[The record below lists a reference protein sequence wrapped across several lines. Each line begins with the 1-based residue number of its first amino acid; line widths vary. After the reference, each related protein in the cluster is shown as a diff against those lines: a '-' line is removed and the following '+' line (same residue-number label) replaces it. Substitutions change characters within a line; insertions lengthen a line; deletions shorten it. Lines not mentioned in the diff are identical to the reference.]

1 MYILVIIIRI
11 LAGVNCMSKR
21 LCKWNRQDIAEQ
33 LGDIQRLVSAP
44 QYFCRSCARAA
55 QDKDL
60 LCKPMSLDPIR
71 SVDLLV
77 EQQDA
82 NEKAVVNAS
91 ASETPSMSHA
101 SKMLPTQPDAKQAKK
116 QAKKQKK
123 YIKQLKKTVNKQ
135 QKLLKKQRKLELQFN
150 KVNLSFSQLNIET
163 HSAYNQD
170 ALH

>member
-11 LAGVNCMSKR
+11 LAGVGCMSKR

-33 LGDIQRLVSAP
+33 LGDIQRLVSSP
-44 QYFCRSCARAA
+44 QYFCRSCARAS

-60 LCKPMSLDPIR
+60 LCKPTSLASFK
-71 SVDLLV
+71 SVELSV
-77 EQQDA
+77 EAQDA
-82 NEKAVVNAS
+82 NEKFVVNTS
-91 ASETPSMSHA
+91 ATETQSMNHA
-101 SKMLPTQPDAKQAKK
+101 SKMLPNQPDVKQAKK

-150 KVNLSFSQLNIET
+150 KVNLSFSQLNIESHT
-163 HSAYNQD
+163 AYNQD